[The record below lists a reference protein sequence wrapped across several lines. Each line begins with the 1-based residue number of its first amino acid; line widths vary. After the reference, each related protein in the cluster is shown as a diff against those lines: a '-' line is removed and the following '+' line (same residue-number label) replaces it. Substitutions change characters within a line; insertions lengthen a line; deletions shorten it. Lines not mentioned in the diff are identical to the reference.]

1 MKGVKKMGEIII
13 MTDSASDISEQE
25 EKEYGIK
32 ILPFPIVIGD
42 KSYLSR
48 VDFDNEGFYKLME
61 ENDDLP
67 KTSQITSFQFGEIYK
82 ELADAGYTDIIYV
95 SINKEG
101 SATYSNAKTAAET
114 FDEDYPECA
123 GKCNIYVFDGIGYS
137 GQYGYPVV
145 KAAKMVKKGS
155 DAKDIVNYLRE
166 ELPKRRLYFG
176 IYGLK
181 YAAKS
186 GRIPSAAALVGD
198 ALGVKP
204 IMKIWD
210 NEIVTA
216 VKCRGEK
223 KLLARMVDI
232 TLEEMEP
239 NSEYQ
244 VVYGSDKP
252 LKEEL
257 EARLKEALG
266 YGPSDYFQIGA
277 AVAANS
283 GPKIVGVI
291 FNVKRELL

>member
-1 MKGVKKMGEIII
+1 MGKTII
-13 MTDSASDISEQE
+13 MTDSASDISERE

-32 ILPFPIVIGD
+32 ILPFSVVLGD
-42 KSYLSR
+42 KSYISR
-48 VDFDNEGFYKLME
+48 VDFDNEGFYRLME

-67 KTSQITSFQFGEIYK
+67 KTSQITAYQFGEIYK
-82 ELADAGYTDIIYV
+82 ELVEQGYTDIIYV

-101 SATYSNAKTAAET
+101 SATYSNANVAAEE
-114 FDEDYPECA
+114 FDEEYPECA

-145 KAAKMVKKGS
+145 KAAKMVCEGA
-155 DAKDIVNYLRE
+155 DAKDVVNYLRD
-166 ELPKRRLYFG
+166 ELPKRRIYFG

-204 IMKIWD
+204 IMKIWA

-223 KLLARMVDI
+223 KLLSRMVEMTEAD
-232 TLEEMEP
+232 MEP
-239 NSEYQ
+239 GSEYQ
-244 VVYGSDKP
+244 IVYGNDAT
-252 LKEEL
+252 LRDEL
-257 EARLKEALG
+257 TEKMTDRLG

-283 GPKIVGVI
+283 GPKVVGTI
-291 FNVKRELL
+291 FNVKKELL